1 MPRMQDAHIDRAM
14 TQFSVA
20 MIQDESNFIADKVF
34 PIIPVKRQSDVYYQ
48 YNSGDFM
55 RDEAKQRAAFSES
68 AGGDYGVEAQDPYYC
83 RKHAFHKDVAPEERL
98 NYDEPLDAD
107 KDAVTFVTQ
116 KMLIRREMAWAST
129 FFKDNVWN
137 TDITGVG
144 SSPTGSQILQ
154 WDKTGS
160 DPIGDIT
167 KQSVAM
173 ASRTGYRPNT
183 LVLSPYVFY
192 ALKNHYDIL
201 DRIKYTEKGIVTT
214 DLLAT
219 LFEVDNVFVAWSIVN
234 SAVQGAE
241 DSIDFIYGKNAL
253 LCYTPKTPG
262 LRQPAAGYI
271 FAWTG
276 LEGTGAFGNRIV
288 RIPMDQLG
296 IGTERIEGEMAFD
309 MKKISGE
316 MGVFFKNAVSDI
328 NASGE
333 TGTTGSTGST
343 GTTGT
348 TGE

>member
-34 PIIPVKRQSDVYYQ
+34 PVIPVQRQSDVYYQ

-68 AGGDYGVEAQDPYYC
+68 VGGDYGVEAQDPYYC
-83 RKHAFHKDVAPEERL
+83 RKHAFHKDIAPEEKL

-129 FFKDNVWN
+129 FFKKNVWDMDVQGVN
-137 TDITGVG
+137 TN
-144 SSPTGSQILQ
+144 PTGKEILQ
-154 WDKTGS
+154 WDQPGS

-167 KQSVAM
+167 KQSVYM
-173 ASRTGYRPNT
+173 ASKTGYRPNT

-201 DRIKYTEKGIVTT
+201 DRIKYTQRGIVTT

-219 LFEVDNVFVAWSIVN
+219 LFEVDRVLIAWSIVN
-234 SAVQGAE
+234 SAEQGAA
-241 DSIDFIYGKNAL
+241 DDIDFIYGANAL

-271 FAWTG
+271 FSWTG
-276 LEGTGAFGNRIV
+276 LEGAGAYGNRIV
-288 RIPMDQLG
+288 RLPMDHLG
-296 IGTERIEGEMAFD
+296 LGTERIEGEMAFD
-309 MKKISGE
+309 LKKICGE
-316 MGVFFKNAVSDI
+316 MGVFFTDAVSALRFEADETGET
-328 NASGE
+328 GE
-333 TGTTGSTGST
+333 TGTTGATGVT
-343 GTTGT
+343 G
-348 TGE
+348 